1 MHGPLLAAGQEKEDP
16 GVPRPVLTGA
26 GLAVGM
32 GLAMLLV
39 FAAGR
44 RSRTA

>member
-1 MHGPLLAAGQEKEDP
+1 MHGPLLAAGQQKEDS
-16 GVPRPVLTGA
+16 GVPRPVLIGA

-32 GLAMLLV
+32 GVAMLVV